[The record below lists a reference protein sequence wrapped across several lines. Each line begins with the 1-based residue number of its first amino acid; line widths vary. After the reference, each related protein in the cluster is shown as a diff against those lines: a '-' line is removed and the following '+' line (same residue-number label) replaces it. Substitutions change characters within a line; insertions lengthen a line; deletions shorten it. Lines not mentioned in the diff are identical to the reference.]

1 MASSVGREKSTV
13 GADPRITIEVVYAL
27 PEVQTRI
34 ELRIAPETTVRQAIE
49 QSGILQR
56 HPQIDLI
63 AGKVGI
69 FGRIVELDGLL
80 REGDRI
86 EIYRPLVVAPK
97 DMRRRRARK

>member
-1 MASSVGREKSTV
+1 MASFVARKRSTV
-13 GADPRITIEVVYAL
+13 AAEQRIAIEVVYAL

-34 ELRIAPETTVRQAIE
+34 ELTVTSETTVRQAIE

-56 HPQIDLI
+56 CPEIDVI

-69 FGRIVELDGLL
+69 FGKIVGLDQPL
-80 REGDRI
+80 REGDRL
-86 EIYRPLVVAPK
+86 EIYRPLIASPK

>member
-1 MASSVGREKSTV
+1 VAAEQ
-13 GADPRITIEVVYAL
+13 RIAIEVVYAL

-34 ELRIAPETTVRQAIE
+34 ELTVTSETTVRQAIE

-56 HPQIDLI
+56 CPEIDVI

-69 FGRIVELDGLL
+69 FGKIVGLDQPL
-80 REGDRI
+80 REGDRL
-86 EIYRPLVVAPK
+86 EIYRPLIASPK